1 MEAWTALCPSCW
13 SSTGPTHR
21 FTVLELSR
29 NFGHQAA
36 ITAGLMHAD
45 GDVVVFMDGD
55 LQDQP
60 EVIPDL
66 LACVARRCSNR
77 PSPATEPEG
86 KRPSKAGV

>member
-1 MEAWTALCPSCW
+1 MIDQHQADS
-13 SSTGPTHR
+13 R

-55 LQDQP
+55 LQ
-60 EVIPDL
+60 ES
-66 LACVARRCSNR
+66 ARSD
-77 PSPATEPEG
+77 P
-86 KRPSKAGV
+86 